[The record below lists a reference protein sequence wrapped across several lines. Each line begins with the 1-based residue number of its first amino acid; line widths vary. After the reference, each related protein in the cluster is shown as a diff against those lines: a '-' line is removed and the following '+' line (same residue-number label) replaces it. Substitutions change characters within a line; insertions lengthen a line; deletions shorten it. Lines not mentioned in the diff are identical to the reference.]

1 MQLIAMELVQT
12 QPEVNTMIKN
22 ITKIA
27 LKGIAMAMGVAV
39 IVLSTLK
46 TLDVTA
52 GVSMLGLGLAALALA
67 NFQE

>member
-1 MQLIAMELVQT
+1 
-12 QPEVNTMIKN
+12 MIKN

-39 IVLSTLK
+39 IVMSTLK
-46 TLDVTA
+46 TLDINS
-52 GVSMLGLGLAALALA
+52 GVSMLGIGLAALSLA